1 MIRHGQSQKGRHRI
15 AGWAP
20 ACRYRGS
27 VPDAGGADQYGPV
40 LTTVQVAELLDLT
53 PQTVQQMAK
62 DGRLPAHRLPGA
74 RKYLFFTE
82 DVLSFLRRHPVR
94 PARPPPVKKRGR
106 RP

>member
-1 MIRHGQSQKGRHRI
+1 MIDHGQQQRRRHSI
-15 AGWAP
+15 ARWP
-20 ACRYRGS
+20 SACRYRCPVTEPVDGY
-27 VPDAGGADQYGPV
+27 APV

-82 DVLSFLRRHPVR
+82 DVLSFVRRHPVR
-94 PARPPPVKKRGR
+94 PAKPVKAAPAR
-106 RP
+106 RRRRS

>member
-1 MIRHGQSQKGRHRI
+1 VTEAGR
-15 AGWAP
+15 AG
-20 ACRYRGS
+20 
-27 VPDAGGADQYGPV
+27 DYGPV

-82 DVLSFLRRHPVR
+82 DVLSFVRQHPVR
-94 PARPPPVKKRGR
+94 PKRTAPVR
-106 RP
+106 RRRRS